1 MCEEPLSFSSRL
13 NNFNFNIMAPLFS
26 SLKPPRPATVHP
38 PVPKHSAMVW
48 HLKSEKIGN
57 EPGLQFV
64 IVTFEGWADKGL
76 TGPLYER
83 DEPVNKHFLDTM
95 KPMPYVLDIGTRD
108 NPFTNAAG
116 YPKKALAFRVTPG
129 DEPHQFGNIR
139 DPNGVAGMD
148 EVEAWMSQKLIPHM
162 MPIATWHRN
171 AHPNMNN
178 DDWYHTIR
186 TADEILK
193 GPMITKLITFSFIVE
208 PYKWVDKLEEFYKM
222 HHVCIYSF
230 YEKGKLT
237 KDFIKRYNLGIE
249 HIDPEDYANHPTGSL
264 ANHPPSKSIFD
275 VPKHKRTGVPEPEE
289 DSKPPAVNK
298 DDKVLPEEKKLPEG
312 STKPA
317 AEIPKSPEE
326 KEVPEEATKPPA
338 HIPNSRVQEEAKA
351 PTTDEATC
359 AELLTQVLALAAQ
372 IPNLPNNQNAAEQ
385 LAAITAQIPKL
396 HNNQKD
402 IPIPAFEE
410 QESESGLPKENFDT
424 EETPVTEQK
433 KSDTEET
440 PVTEQKKSDTEET
453 PVTEEKKSDT
463 EETPVTEKEA
473 MEVNSDKTVD
483 STPKHQGYPTTI
495 TPATA
500 GLSIPSDP
508 RMDAMVKRT
517 LDLDDGED
525 DDIVNNKTKKPK
537 RTHIPDDDDD
547 ADVDPL
553 EVATQDIENILVDTD
568 AEEEENDEEL
578 NFEDLSQHSSE
589 ELSQEQ
595 NPDNEDGNN
604 DDMSNTAN

>member
-1 MCEEPLSFSSRL
+1 
-13 NNFNFNIMAPLFS
+13 
-26 SLKPPRPATVHP
+26 
-38 PVPKHSAMVW
+38 
-48 HLKSEKIGN
+48 
-57 EPGLQFV
+57 
-64 IVTFEGWADKGL
+64 
-76 TGPLYER
+76 
-83 DEPVNKHFLDTM
+83 
-95 KPMPYVLDIGTRD
+95 
-108 NPFTNAAG
+108 
-116 YPKKALAFRVTPG
+116 
-129 DEPHQFGNIR
+129 
-139 DPNGVAGMD
+139 
-148 EVEAWMSQKLIPHM
+148 
-162 MPIATWHRN
+162 
-171 AHPNMNN
+171 
-178 DDWYHTIR
+178 
-186 TADEILK
+186 
-193 GPMITKLITFSFIVE
+193 
-208 PYKWVDKLEEFYKM
+208 M

-230 YEKGKLT
+230 HEKGKLT
-237 KDFIKRYNLGIE
+237 KDFIKRYNLAIE

-264 ANHPPSKSIFD
+264 ATHPPSKSIFD
-275 VPKHKRTGVPEPEE
+275 VPKNLRTGVPESEE
-289 DSKPPAVNK
+289 DSKPPAVKK
-298 DDKVLPEEKKLPEG
+298 DDKVLPEEKNLPEG

-317 AEIPKSPEE
+317 ADIPKSLEQKEIPEEDMKRAADIPKSPEE
-326 KEVPEEATKPPA
+326 KEVPEEATKPA
-338 HIPNSRVQEEAKA
+338 ADIPNSRVQEEAKA
-351 PTTDEATC
+351 PTTDEATY
-359 AELLTQVLALAAQ
+359 AELLTQVLALAAK
-372 IPNLPNNQNAAEQ
+372 IPNLPNNQNAAAQ

-402 IPIPAFEE
+402 IPAFEE

-508 RMDAMVKRT
+508 RMEAMVKRT
-517 LDLDDGED
+517 LDLDDDED
-525 DDIVNNKTKKPK
+525 DNIVNNKTKKPK

-553 EVATQDIENILVDTD
+553 KVATQDIENILVDTD
-568 AEEEENDEEL
+568 AEEEENDEEI

-589 ELSQEQ
+589 ELLSQEQ